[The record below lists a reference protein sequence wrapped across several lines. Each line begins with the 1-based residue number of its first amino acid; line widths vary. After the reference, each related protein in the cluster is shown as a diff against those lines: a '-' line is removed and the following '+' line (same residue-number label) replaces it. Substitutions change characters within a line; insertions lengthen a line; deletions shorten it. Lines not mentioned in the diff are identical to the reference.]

1 MCFDYI
7 YLKGLKDLLS
17 KEDPFHKK
25 LWIKFQSLVSFRS
38 LAKYFE
44 GNYQLY
50 SLLISLSKY
59 VTMISTN
66 NIWRNFTRKL
76 YAETDKFINETSSK
90 TKTYAMTARNE
101 NIFFYKLKT
110 YHSRLMFVSADM
122 FIASAFSFSV
132 VCHGPTYLLYTWDCS
147 ITARF

>member
-1 MCFDYI
+1 
-7 YLKGLKDLLS
+7 
-17 KEDPFHKK
+17 
-25 LWIKFQSLVSFRS
+25 
-38 LAKYFE
+38 
-44 GNYQLY
+44 
-50 SLLISLSKY
+50 
-59 VTMISTN
+59 MISTN

-122 FIASAFSFSV
+122 FIASAFSFV
-132 VCHGPTYLLYTWDCS
+132 
-147 ITARF
+147 